1 MEITN
6 TNEAANNLFKQ
17 EQDKNH
23 EASLSKLTEIVR
35 AAQKAMRDEELETLR
50 ARIAELE
57 ENAPSRFERLWNAA
71 EDHNNTLL
79 NKVAELEKQRD
90 ALLDFANHIA
100 TAPQLS
106 GTGWQEMA
114 QMVVASAKGG
124 E

>member
-57 ENAPSRFERLWNAA
+57 
-71 EDHNNTLL
+71 
-79 NKVAELEKQRD
+79 KQRD
-90 ALLDFANHIA
+90 ALLEALEFY
-100 TAPQLS
+100 LS
-106 GTGWQEMA
+106 A
-114 QMVVASAKGG
+114 
-124 E
+124 